1 MKKIFV
7 ALLLCTAA
15 LSLSAQTVYNS
26 SGRKVA
32 KRPTSQSGFDIDKL
46 VVGGDFRFTLG
57 QQLSVGVAPMVGYK
71 LLDQFVVGARL
82 GYSYD
87 RVKIDYSQLP
97 VAATTNIFKYNT
109 FSGGLWARYLLFE
122 SVYIHTALEY
132 NFFQDYQYDNNAQLI
147 KKGIQSPSVL
157 VGIGFRQPVS
167 DRVTFNT
174 TILYDVLNDPNSYYY
189 YFGSGGIDY
198 RVGILV
204 GF

>member
-7 ALLLCTAA
+7 ALLLCAT
-15 LSLSAQTVYNS
+15 SLSVAAQTIYNS

-32 KRPTSQSGFDIDKL
+32 KKPTTPSGFNIDQL
-46 VVGGDFRFTLG
+46 VLGGDFRFTLG
-57 QQLSVGVAPMVGYK
+57 QQLSVGVAPMLGYK
-71 LLDQFVVGARL
+71 LMDKFVVGARL
-82 GYSYD
+82 GYSFD
-87 RVKIDYSQLP
+87 RMKIDYSQLP
-97 VAATTNIFKYNT
+97 VSATTNVFTYNT

-132 NFFQDYQYDNNAQLI
+132 NFFQDYQYDSNYQLV
-147 KKGIQSPSVL
+147 KTGIQSPSVL

-167 DRVTFNT
+167 DRVSFNT

-198 RVGILV
+198 RLGILV